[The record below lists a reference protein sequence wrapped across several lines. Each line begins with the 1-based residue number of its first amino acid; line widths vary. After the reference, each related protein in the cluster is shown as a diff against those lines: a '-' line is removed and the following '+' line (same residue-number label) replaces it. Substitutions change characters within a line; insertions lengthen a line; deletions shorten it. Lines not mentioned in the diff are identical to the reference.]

1 LIERYCTDEMEHLW
15 SLENRFRTWLEVE
28 LAACRAWAEEGAIPE
43 GALRNILEK
52 ADIDMERIRVIE
64 DTVHHDMIAF
74 VSSVAEKVGPD
85 GRYIHLGLTSSDV
98 IDTSSSLLL
107 VRSIRLL
114 LDELEMLSGEIL
126 SMAARYR
133 LTPCI
138 GRTHGVH
145 AEPISFGFKLLNW
158 YEELCRDR
166 DRLVAAMEVTGVGKI
181 SGAVGTYA
189 HCPPM
194 IEERV
199 CDLLGLT
206 RARVSTQI
214 LQRDR
219 HAQVV
224 CAVAILGSGLERIAQ
239 EIRHLQR
246 TEVLEVLEPFS
257 SGQKGSSA
265 MPHKK
270 NPVVCERICGMAR
283 LLRSYSLAS
292 LENIPLWHERDISH
306 SSVERVIWPDVFNL
320 CHYMLKKA
328 REVVEGMTV
337 LDEVMK
343 RNLDLSKGLVFS
355 QRVLLGLVEKGFSR
369 EDAYAIVQ
377 GAAMQCWDQDRS
389 FLEVLEDDP
398 RVAGAFKGE
407 ELHSLFD
414 TEYYL
419 RFIDGIFERFPVKDP
434 SFTKEQATR
443 KERYE

>member
-1 LIERYCTDEMEHLW
+1 
-15 SLENRFRTWLEVE
+15 
-28 LAACRAWAEEGAIPE
+28 
-43 GALRNILEK
+43 
-52 ADIDMERIRVIE
+52 
-64 DTVHHDMIAF
+64 
-74 VSSVAEKVGPD
+74 
-85 GRYIHLGLTSSDV
+85 
-98 IDTSSSLLL
+98 
-107 VRSIRLL
+107 
-114 LDELEMLSGEIL
+114 
-126 SMAARYR
+126 
-133 LTPCI
+133 
-138 GRTHGVH
+138 
-145 AEPISFGFKLLNW
+145 
-158 YEELCRDR
+158 
-166 DRLVAAMEVTGVGKI
+166 
-181 SGAVGTYA
+181 
-189 HCPPM
+189 
-194 IEERV
+194 
-199 CDLLGLT
+199 
-206 RARVSTQI
+206 
-214 LQRDR
+214 
-219 HAQVV
+219 
-224 CAVAILGSGLERIAQ
+224 
-239 EIRHLQR
+239 
-246 TEVLEVLEPFS
+246 
-257 SGQKGSSA
+257 

-320 CHYMLKKA
+320 CHYMLKKT